1 MKSLKNLVKKLNFKT
16 IFHVVLFSIVCVGFI
31 ILGDVIDDNEIRNNS
46 EREQIINRY
55 ESIIKEKDSLNSI
68 LVIQQKDL
76 ESKLDS
82 FETRKNN
89 VIIKYDEKIKI
100 IYDASVADHAE
111 WMGTIIAKL
120 RDLQRE

>member
-1 MKSLKNLVKKLNFKT
+1 MKSLKNLVKKLNFRT
-16 IFHVVLFSIVCVGFI
+16 IFYVVLFSIVCVGFI
-31 ILGDVIDDNEIRNNS
+31 ILGDVINDNEIRYNS

-55 ESIIKEKDSLNSI
+55 ESIIKEKDSLNAI

-82 FETRKNN
+82 FEARKNN

-100 IYDASVADHAE
+100 IYDASAVNHAE

>member
-1 MKSLKNLVKKLNFKT
+1 MKSLKNLAKKLNFKT
-16 IFHVVLFSIVCVGFI
+16 IFYIVLFSIVCVGFI
-31 ILGDVIDDNEIRNNS
+31 ILGDVINDNEIEYNS
-46 EREQIINRY
+46 EREKIINKY
-55 ESIIKEKDSLNSI
+55 ELLIKEKDSLNTVLS
-68 LVIQQKDL
+68 LKQKDL
-76 ESKLDS
+76 ESKIDS

-100 IYDASVADHAE
+100 IYDASAVNHAE

>member
-31 ILGDVIDDNEIRNNS
+31 ILGDVINDNEIINNS

-100 IYDASVADHAE
+100 IYDASATEHAE
-111 WMGTIIAKL
+111 WMGAIITKL

>member
-31 ILGDVIDDNEIRNNS
+31 ILGDVINDNEIRNNS

-100 IYDASVADHAE
+100 IYDASAADHAE

>member
-16 IFHVVLFSIVCVGFI
+16 IFHLVLFSIVCVGFI
-31 ILGDVIDDNEIRNNS
+31 ILGDVINDNEIRNNS

-55 ESIIKEKDSLNSI
+55 ESIIKEKDSLNAI

-82 FETRKNN
+82 FEARKNN

-100 IYDASVADHAE
+100 IYDASAVNHAE

>member
-1 MKSLKNLVKKLNFKT
+1 MKSLKNLVKKLNFRT

-31 ILGDVIDDNEIRNNS
+31 ILGDVINDNEIRNNS

-55 ESIIKEKDSLNSI
+55 ESIIKEKDSLNAI

-100 IYDASVADHAE
+100 IYDASAAEHAE

>member
-1 MKSLKNLVKKLNFKT
+1 MKSLKNLVKKLNFRT
-16 IFHVVLFSIVCVGFI
+16 IFYVVLFSIVCVGFI
-31 ILGDVIDDNEIRNNS
+31 ILGDVINDNEIRNNS

-55 ESIIKEKDSLNSI
+55 ESIIKEKDSLNTI

-100 IYDASVADHAE
+100 IYDASAVNHAE
-111 WMGTIIAKL
+111 WMSTIIAKL

>member
-1 MKSLKNLVKKLNFKT
+1 MKSLKNLAKKLNFKT
-16 IFHVVLFSIVCVGFI
+16 IFYIVLFSIVCVGFI
-31 ILGDVIDDNEIRNNS
+31 ILGDVINDNEIEYNS
-46 EREQIINRY
+46 EREKIINKY
-55 ESIIKEKDSLNSI
+55 ELLIKEKDSLNTVLS
-68 LVIQQKDL
+68 LKQKDL

-100 IYDASVADHAE
+100 IYDASAVNHAE

>member
-31 ILGDVIDDNEIRNNS
+31 ILGDVINDNEIRNNS

-55 ESIIKEKDSLNSI
+55 ESIIKEKDRLNSI

-100 IYDASVADHAE
+100 IYDASAADHAE

>member
-31 ILGDVIDDNEIRNNS
+31 ILGDVINDNEIRNNS

-55 ESIIKEKDSLNSI
+55 ESIIKEKYSLNSI

-100 IYDASVADHAE
+100 IYDASAADHAE

>member
-1 MKSLKNLVKKLNFKT
+1 MKSLKNLVKKLNFRT
-16 IFHVVLFSIVCVGFI
+16 IFHIVLFSIVCVGFI
-31 ILGDVIDDNEIRNNS
+31 ILGDVINDNEIRNNS
-46 EREQIINRY
+46 EREQIIKRY
-55 ESIIKEKDSLNSI
+55 ESIIKEKDSLNAI

-100 IYDASVADHAE
+100 IYDASAADHAE

>member
-1 MKSLKNLVKKLNFKT
+1 MKSLKNLAKKLNFKT
-16 IFHVVLFSIVCVGFI
+16 IFYIVLFSIVCVGFI
-31 ILGDVIDDNEIRNNS
+31 ILGDVINDNEIKYNT
-46 EREQIINRY
+46 EREEIINKY
-55 ESIIKEKDSLNSI
+55 ELLIKEKDSLNTVLS
-68 LVIQQKDL
+68 LKQKDL
-76 ESKLDS
+76 ESKIDS

-100 IYDASVADHAE
+100 IYDASAVNHAE

>member
-1 MKSLKNLVKKLNFKT
+1 MKSLKNLAKKLNFKT
-16 IFHVVLFSIVCVGFI
+16 IFYIVLFSIVCVGFI
-31 ILGDVIDDNEIRNNS
+31 ILGNVINDNEIEYNS
-46 EREQIINRY
+46 EREKIINKY
-55 ESIIKEKDSLNSI
+55 ELIIREKDSLNTVLS
-68 LVIQQKDL
+68 LKQKDL
-76 ESKLDS
+76 ESKIDS

-100 IYDASVADHAE
+100 IYDASAADHAE